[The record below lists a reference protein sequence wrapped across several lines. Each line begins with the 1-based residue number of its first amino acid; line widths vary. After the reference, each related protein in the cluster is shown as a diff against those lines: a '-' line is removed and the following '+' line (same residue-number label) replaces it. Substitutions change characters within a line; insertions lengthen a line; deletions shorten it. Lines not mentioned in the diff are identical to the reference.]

1 MKKHFL
7 VQWAQ
12 RVSIFLTCTVAFNLY
27 AQPYPNRP
35 INMILPFPTGGG
47 TDVAARLFAK
57 YFSEELAQN
66 VVVDNRP
73 GAGGNLG
80 AGLFAKSQPDGYTLL
95 FTAQS
100 PVTIADS
107 VSKNLSFNPQV
118 DLVPV
123 VLTQLTPVLVVV
135 PSDLPVKNLNDLIHQ
150 SHALKANLNFGS
162 PGAGNEFHLVSEWL
176 KKDLKM
182 DITHIPYKGSG
193 PALIDLIAGRIQM
206 MVASPASVSQYMA
219 DGRLRAIATLS
230 KDRLS
235 GFPKVPTAVES
246 GFPSIVYDAW
256 FGLFVPLHTPPLVI
270 TRLEKAAQAISQHA
284 AYRNQVIA
292 LGMLPV
298 AMGASEF
305 KMVIKKNREV
315 WSNLVPS
322 LSLSEDIYK

>member
-1 MKKHFL
+1 MKKLSL
-7 VQWAQ
+7 VQWIKCAT
-12 RVSIFLTCTVAFNLY
+12 VFLTCTVSFNLF
-27 AQPYPNRP
+27 AQAYPNRP

-57 YFSEELAQN
+57 YFSEELGQN
-66 VVVDNRP
+66 VVVENRP

-80 AGLFAKSQPDGYTLL
+80 AGLFAKSHPDGYTLL

-135 PSDLPVKNLNDLIHQ
+135 PSDLPVKNLEDLVHQ

-206 MVASPASVSQYMA
+206 MVASPASVSQYIA
-219 DGRLRAIATLS
+219 DGRIRAIATLS

-235 GFPKVPTAVES
+235 GFPRVPTAIES
-246 GFPSIVYDAW
+246 GFPNIVYDAW
-256 FGLFVPLHTPPLVI
+256 FGLFVPLNTPPVVI
-270 TRLEKAAQAISQHA
+270 TRLEKAAEATSQHLG
-284 AYRNQVIA
+284 YRNQVLA
-292 LGMLPV
+292 LGMIPV
-298 AMGASEF
+298 AMSASEF
-305 KMVIKKNREV
+305 KTIIKKNREV
-315 WSNLVPS
+315 WSNLIPA
-322 LSLSEDIYK
+322 LKLSEDIYK